1 VRGAPA
7 QTGAFMGGIALLQRI
22 HVFVDYWNF
31 QLRWNERAGD
41 GRCNWAHLPAVL
53 LESVKALPVSG
64 EIDFQGMRVYASC
77 DPEDDNLR
85 RWLENFLER
94 QPGISVVTLER
105 RRRFDHI
112 RCRSCGYESTT
123 CPSCGQPLV
132 WSAEK
137 GVEAALITDL
147 YELSAG
153 DALDVA
159 VLVSS
164 DSDFVFPVAGLQG
177 RGVKVINAAWRGA
190 GQELA
195 RASWATIDLDELIP
209 QLVRESGVERR
220 TVNSEGKHG

>member
-1 VRGAPA
+1 
-7 QTGAFMGGIALLQRI
+7 LLQRL
-22 HVFVDYWNF
+22 HVLVDYWNF

-41 GRCNWAHLPAVL
+41 ARCNWAHLPAVL
-53 LESVKALPVSG
+53 LESVKTLPVSG
-64 EIDFQGMRVYASC
+64 ELDFQGMRVYASC
-77 DPEDDNLR
+77 DPEDENLR

-94 QPGISVVTLER
+94 QPGTSVVALER

-112 RCRSCGYESTT
+112 RCRSCGYETGT

-147 YELSAG
+147 YELSAA

-164 DSDFVFPVAGLQG
+164 DSDFVFPVVGLQG
-177 RGVKVINAAWRGA
+177 RGVKVVNAAWRGA

-195 RASWATIDLDELIP
+195 RASWATLDLDELIP
-209 QLVRESGVERR
+209 QLVREPSAAERR
-220 TVNSEGKHG
+220 GVNHEGKQC

>member
-1 VRGAPA
+1 
-7 QTGAFMGGIALLQRI
+7 MGGTSLLQRL
-22 HVFVDYWNF
+22 HVLVDYWNF

-41 GRCNWAHLPAVL
+41 ARCNWAHLPAVL
-53 LESVKALPVSG
+53 LESVKTLPVSG
-64 EIDFQGMRVYASC
+64 ELDFQGMRVYASC
-77 DPEDDNLR
+77 DPEDENLR

-94 QPGISVVTLER
+94 QPGTSVVALER

-112 RCRSCGYESTT
+112 RCRSCGYETGT

-147 YELSAG
+147 YELSAA

-164 DSDFVFPVAGLQG
+164 DSDFVFPVVGLQG
-177 RGVKVINAAWRGA
+177 RGVKVVNAAWRGV

-195 RASWATIDLDELIP
+195 RASWATLDLDELIP
-209 QLVRESGVERR
+209 QLVREPSAAERR
-220 TVNSEGKHG
+220 GVNHEGKQC

>member
-1 VRGAPA
+1 
-7 QTGAFMGGIALLQRI
+7 MGGTSLLQRL

-41 GRCNWAHLPAVL
+41 ARCNWAHLPTVL
-53 LESVKALPVSG
+53 LDKVKTLPVSG
-64 EIDFQGMRVYASC
+64 ELDFQGMRVYASC
-77 DPEDDNLR
+77 DPEDENLR

-94 QPGISVVTLER
+94 QPGTSVVVLER

-112 RCRSCGYESTT
+112 RCRSCGYETGT

-147 YELSAG
+147 YELSAA

-177 RGVKVINAAWRGA
+177 RGIKVVNAAWRGA

-195 RASWATIDLDELIP
+195 RASWATLDLDALIP
-209 QLVRESGVERR
+209 SLVREPANAERKA
-220 TVNSEGKHG
+220 VNSEEKHG

>member
-1 VRGAPA
+1 MAGVP
-7 QTGAFMGGIALLQRI
+7 MLQMV

-41 GRCNWAHLPAVL
+41 ARCDWAALPEVL
-53 LESVKALPVSG
+53 MSALETLPVS
-64 EIDFQGMRVYASC
+64 DDLDYQGMRVYASC
-77 DPEDDNLR
+77 DPDDENLR

-94 QPGISVVTLER
+94 QPGTSVSILER

-112 RCRSCGYESTT
+112 RCKSCGYETGT

-147 YELSAG
+147 FELAAA
-153 DALDVA
+153 DAMDIA

-164 DSDFVFPVAGLQG
+164 DSDFTFPVAALQG
-177 RGVKVINAAWRGA
+177 RGVKIVNAAWRGA

-195 RASWATIDLDELIP
+195 KAAWAILDLDELIP
-209 QLVRESGVERR
+209 RLVREMSGERR
-220 TVNSEGKHG
+220 QAEGR

>member
-1 VRGAPA
+1 M
-7 QTGAFMGGIALLQRI
+7 QQRL

-41 GRCNWAHLPAVL
+41 ARCNWAHLPSVL
-53 LESVKALPVSG
+53 LDKVKTLPVSG
-64 EIDFQGMRVYASC
+64 ELDFQGMRVYASC
-77 DPEDDNLR
+77 DPEDENLR

-94 QPGISVVTLER
+94 QPGTSVVVLER

-112 RCRSCGYESTT
+112 RCRSCGYETGT

-164 DSDFVFPVAGLQG
+164 DSDFVFPVVGLQG
-177 RGVKVINAAWRGA
+177 RGIKVVNAAWRGA

-195 RASWATIDLDELIP
+195 RASWAALDLDELIP
-209 QLVRESGVERR
+209 KLVRDGVGERR
-220 TVNSEGKHG
+220 NAPVGPEQ

>member
-1 VRGAPA
+1 
-7 QTGAFMGGIALLQRI
+7 MLQRL

-41 GRCNWAHLPAVL
+41 ARCNWAHLPSVL
-53 LESVKALPVSG
+53 LEKVKTLPVSG
-64 EIDFQGMRVYASC
+64 ELDFQGMRVYASC
-77 DPEDDNLR
+77 DPDDENLR

-94 QPGISVVTLER
+94 QPGTSVVALER

-112 RCRSCGYESTT
+112 RCRSCGYETGT

-147 YELSAG
+147 YELSAA

-164 DSDFVFPVAGLQG
+164 DSDFVFPVVGLQG
-177 RGVKVINAAWRGA
+177 RGVKVVNAAWRGV

-195 RASWATIDLDELIP
+195 RTSWATLDLDELIP
-209 QLVRESGVERR
+209 SLVRESAGERR
-220 TVNSEGKHG
+220 NTHVGPEQ